1 MSDHISSTVGRNCQF
16 LIKGSMPTAAAAAT
30 TTKQN
35 VNPAVYFVYSR
46 VKSYLL

>member
-1 MSDHISSTVGRNCQF
+1 MLVEIVPI
-16 LIKGSMPTAAAAAT
+16 LIKGSIPTAAAAATT

-46 VKSYLL
+46 VKSH

>member
-1 MSDHISSTVGRNCQF
+1 MLVEIVPI
-16 LIKGSMPTAAAAAT
+16 LIKGSIPTAAAAAAATT

-46 VKSYLL
+46 VKSW

>member
-1 MSDHISSTVGRNCQF
+1 
-16 LIKGSMPTAAAAAT
+16 LIKGSIPTAATTT

-46 VKSYLL
+46 VKTDRQKAAIEKPTYGFIGF